1 MHSFLLLTGRAVLRR
16 LHRHAQLLQPLDYV
30 LRSACDILQLP
41 HVVRYFLRLLP
52 DEVRLADC
60 VLGEGQF
67 NIVVTG
73 CLLCQCCGLTILLYK
88 ERLALMLNCS
98 SR

>member
-1 MHSFLLLTGRAVLRR
+1 
-16 LHRHAQLLQPLDYV
+16 
-30 LRSACDILQLP
+30 
-41 HVVRYFLRLLP
+41 LP

-73 CLLCQCCGLTILLYK
+73 CLLCQCCGLAIFLYK